1 MNTIEK
7 LLTEKVEL
15 LKELDVKILDLCSV
29 EDIVQEINE
38 TEEVYSRV
46 CDVRVKISKFSSES
60 IVTNG
65 KDIVQGVE
73 SNTIEGNTDTQNHS
87 QVSEAIFTP
96 ASLQDTNTN
105 LVEDTNTQIT
115 NTQISNTQISNT
127 NTQISS
133 TNTQLS
139 STNPL
144 TTVRSKLPKLILP
157 KFKGDVT
164 SYRSFWEIFESTV
177 HNNMQLTI
185 IDKFNYLVSLLEG
198 SALRSIKG
206 HQAAL
211 DILQERFGNSQQIIS
226 THMDELLKL
235 QPCTSEKSSQLRY
248 MYDKVSVN
256 VRGLEA
262 MGIHSEQYGSLLIP
276 VIMCKLPIEVRLQ
289 IARNTKKDVWVIKD
303 LLELIRKE
311 VEARELS
318 EHVKVTNEVKQSPN
332 TNAKNVG
339 SISSLVA
346 QGGQDKGSVMIKCA
360 SVHM

>member
-1 MNTIEK
+1 M
-7 LLTEKVEL
+7 
-15 LKELDVKILDLCSV
+15 
-29 EDIVQEINE
+29 
-38 TEEVYSRV
+38 
-46 CDVRVKISKFSSES
+46 
-60 IVTNG
+60 VTNG

-87 QVSEAIFTP
+87 QVSQAILTP

-115 NTQISNTQISNT
+115 NTQISNTNTQISNT

-206 HQAAL
+206 LAITEENYQAAL

-226 THMDELLKL
+226 AHMDELLKL
-235 QPCTSEKSSQLRY
+235 
-248 MYDKVSVN
+248 
-256 VRGLEA
+256 
-262 MGIHSEQYGSLLIP
+262 
-276 VIMCKLPIEVRLQ
+276 
-289 IARNTKKDVWVIKD
+289 
-303 LLELIRKE
+303 
-311 VEARELS
+311 
-318 EHVKVTNEVKQSPN
+318 
-332 TNAKNVG
+332 
-339 SISSLVA
+339 
-346 QGGQDKGSVMIKCA
+346 
-360 SVHM
+360 

>member
-1 MNTIEK
+1 MMETDEKLKRLKAIRLGNRGVVTKYIKEAIELLNDEDKSTHTTDRLNTIEK

-15 LKELDVKILDLCSV
+15 LKQLDVKILDLCDV

-38 TEEVYSRV
+38 TEEVYLRV

-60 IVTNG
+60 MVTNG

-73 SNTIEGNTDTQNHS
+73 SNTIEGNTDTQNNS

-105 LVEDTNTQIT
+105 LVEDTNTKITNTQIT
-115 NTQISNTQISNT
+115 NTQISG
-127 NTQISS
+127 

-198 SALRSIKG
+198 SALRYIKG
-206 HQAAL
+206 LAITEENYQAAL
-211 DILQERFGNSQQIIS
+211 DILQKRFGNSQQIIS
-226 THMDELLKL
+226 AHMDELLKL

-248 MYDKVSVN
+248 M
-256 VRGLEA
+256 
-262 MGIHSEQYGSLLIP
+262 
-276 VIMCKLPIEVRLQ
+276 
-289 IARNTKKDVWVIKD
+289 
-303 LLELIRKE
+303 
-311 VEARELS
+311 
-318 EHVKVTNEVKQSPN
+318 
-332 TNAKNVG
+332 
-339 SISSLVA
+339 
-346 QGGQDKGSVMIKCA
+346 
-360 SVHM
+360 

>member
-1 MNTIEK
+1 MMETDEKLRQLKAIRSGNRGVVTKYIKEAIELLNDEDKSTDTTDRLNTIEK
-7 LLTEKVEL
+7 LLTVKVEL
-15 LKELDVKILDLCSV
+15 LKELDVKILDLCDV
-29 EDIVQEINE
+29 EDTVQEINE
-38 TEEVYSRV
+38 TVEVYSRV
-46 CDVRVKISKFSSES
+46 CDVRVKISKFSSKS
-60 IVTNG
+60 MVTNG

-73 SNTIEGNTDTQNHS
+73 SNTIEENTDTQNNS

-115 NTQISNTQISNT
+115 NTQIT

-185 IDKFNYLVSLLEG
+185 IDKFNYLVSFLEG

-206 HQAAL
+206 LAITEENYQAAL

-226 THMDELLKL
+226 AHMDELLKL
-235 QPCTSEKSSQLRY
+235 QPSTSEK
-248 MYDKVSVN
+248 
-256 VRGLEA
+256 
-262 MGIHSEQYGSLLIP
+262 
-276 VIMCKLPIEVRLQ
+276 
-289 IARNTKKDVWVIKD
+289 
-303 LLELIRKE
+303 
-311 VEARELS
+311 
-318 EHVKVTNEVKQSPN
+318 
-332 TNAKNVG
+332 
-339 SISSLVA
+339 
-346 QGGQDKGSVMIKCA
+346 
-360 SVHM
+360 

>member
-1 MNTIEK
+1 MRCKGKNF
-7 LLTEKVEL
+7 
-15 LKELDVKILDLCSV
+15 
-29 EDIVQEINE
+29 
-38 TEEVYSRV
+38 EVFERIYGYE
-46 CDVRVKISKFSSES
+46 C
-60 IVTNG
+60 

-96 ASLQDTNTN
+96 ASLQDT
-105 LVEDTNTQIT
+105 
-115 NTQISNTQISNT
+115 NTQISNT

-185 IDKFNYLVSLLEG
+185 LDKFNYLVSLLEG

-206 HQAAL
+206 LAITEENYQAAL

-226 THMDELLKL
+226 AHMDEL

-248 MYDKVSVN
+248 MYEKVSVN

-262 MGIHSEQYGSLLIP
+262 MGIRSEQYGSLLIP
-276 VIMCKLPIEVRLQ
+276 VIMCKLALPIDVRLQ

-318 EHVKVTNEVKQSPN
+318 EHVEVTK
-332 TNAKNVG
+332 
-339 SISSLVA
+339 
-346 QGGQDKGSVMIKCA
+346 
-360 SVHM
+360 